1 MAEASGINLW
11 ELHPL
16 YMLGAGAAAG
26 VLVGLIARLFKK
38 R

>member
-1 MAEASGINLW
+1 MFEGINLW

-26 VLVGLIARLFKK
+26 VLAGLVWRLIRRK
-38 R
+38 